1 MNAAEA
7 WEQLEEPWRAAFELA
22 WEAFAAGTIPVGA
35 VVVDET
41 GTIISRGRNRIFDGG
56 PPPRQLA
63 GTRLAHAEMN
73 ALAQLSPDRRW
84 SECTLY
90 TTLEPCVLCV
100 GAASI
105 STIGRILFA
114 GADVYSGSSSLARL
128 DLSTPR
134 RLNVT
139 IEGPLAGPL
148 ESLGA
153 GLHLAYFAERDGRSA
168 LVETYASRR
177 PDLGEIA
184 TRLVGLRAGTLED
197 ALAEL
202 SLP

>member
-1 MNAAEA
+1 VNAVEA
-7 WEQLEEPWRAAFELA
+7 WDRLEEPWRVAFELA

-35 VVVDET
+35 VVVDKD
-41 GTIISRGRNRIFDGG
+41 GAIISRGRNRIFDGV

-73 ALAQLSPDRRW
+73 ALAQLTPDRRW
-84 SECTLY
+84 TGCTLY

-114 GADVYSGSSSLARL
+114 GADVYSGSSSLAQA
-128 DLSTPR
+128 DLATPR
-134 RLNVT
+134 PLNVT
-139 IEGPLAGPL
+139 IEGPLDGPL
-148 ESLGA
+148 ESVGA
-153 GLHLAYFAERDGRSA
+153 ALHLAYFAQHDGTSA
-168 LVETYASRR
+168 LVETYTSRR
-177 PDLGEIA
+177 PTLGNVA
-184 TRLVGLRAGTLED
+184 ARLLGLRNGTLEA

-202 SLP
+202 G

>member
-1 MNAAEA
+1 MDVVEA
-7 WEQLEEPWRAAFELA
+7 WERLEEPWRAAFGLA
-22 WEAFAAGTIPVGA
+22 WEAFAAGSIPVGA
-35 VVVDET
+35 VVVDEE
-41 GTIISRGRNRIFDGG
+41 GTIVSHGRNRRFDDA

-73 ALAQLSPDRRW
+73 ALAQLAPDRRW
-84 SECTLY
+84 DGCSLY

-114 GADVYSGSSSLARL
+114 GADVYSGSSSLVGL
-128 DLSTPR
+128 DLAIPR
-134 RLNVT
+134 RLNLT

-153 GLHLAYFAERDGRSA
+153 ALHLAYFTERDRPSA
-168 LVETYASRR
+168 LVETHASLRPNLTELASR
-177 PDLGEIA
+177 L
-184 TRLVGLRAGTLED
+184 LGLRSETLED
-197 ALAEL
+197 ALAKL
-202 SLP
+202 G